1 MCILIMNQEDL
12 PVFYN
17 EIFETNNPDIPL
29 ETRTLQMIRK
39 QRGQRLT
46 SEKVDK
52 MVSPGSHILT
62 IDDDG
67 LSDSNTKYLFKN
79 LYGETLLTS
88 LFFSKLNI
96 LNIQNVIKFNVH
108 KETNYIIDKQSMNE
122 LMIIMRAV
130 FLEYSRHPKLIT
142 PDMPKN
148 EKDVLL
154 MKYKMEV
161 SRLNAIVINQVV
173 PNIVS
178 QLQQYIDYLKD
189 ASEQPY
195 YMDKPKNVS
204 IKGQKQYR
212 SITQVLTGSD
222 L

>member
-17 EIFETNNPDIPL
+17 EIFETTNPDIPL

-96 LNIQNVIKFNVH
+96 LNIQNVIKFNC
-108 KETNYIIDKQSMNE
+108 
-122 LMIIMRAV
+122 
-130 FLEYSRHPKLIT
+130 LI
-142 PDMPKN
+142 
-148 EKDVLL
+148 V
-154 MKYKMEV
+154 
-161 SRLNAIVINQVV
+161 
-173 PNIVS
+173 
-178 QLQQYIDYLKD
+178 
-189 ASEQPY
+189 
-195 YMDKPKNVS
+195 
-204 IKGQKQYR
+204 
-212 SITQVLTGSD
+212 
-222 L
+222 

>member
-1 MCILIMNQEDL
+1 MNQEDL
-12 PVFYN
+12 PDLPVFHN
-17 EIFETNNPDIPL
+17 EIFETTTPDIPL

-46 SEKVDK
+46 SEKVDS
-52 MVSPGSHILT
+52 MESPGSHILT
-62 IDDDG
+62 TDDDG
-67 LSDSNTKYLFKN
+67 LSESNTRYLFKN

-142 PDMPKN
+142 PDMQQN
-148 EKDVLL
+148 EKDILL

-161 SRLNAIVINQVV
+161 SRLNTIVINQVV

-178 QLQQYIDYLKD
+178 QLQQYIDYLRD

>member
-1 MCILIMNQEDL
+1 MNQEDL
-12 PVFYN
+12 PDLPVFHN
-17 EIFETNNPDIPL
+17 EIFETTTPDIPL

-46 SEKVDK
+46 SEKVDS
-52 MVSPGSHILT
+52 MESPGSYILT
-62 IDDDG
+62 TDDDD
-67 LSDSNTKYLFKN
+67 LSDSNTRYLFKN

-142 PDMPKN
+142 PDMRQN
-148 EKDVLL
+148 EKEILL

-161 SRLNAIVINQVV
+161 SRLNTIVINQVV

-178 QLQQYIDYLKD
+178 QLQQYIDYLRD

>member
-1 MCILIMNQEDL
+1 MNQEDV
-12 PVFYN
+12 PVFHN
-17 EIFETNNPDIPL
+17 EIFETTNPDIPL

-46 SEKVDK
+46 SEKVNN
-52 MVSPGSHILT
+52 MVSPGSYILT
-62 IDDDG
+62 IDDDD
-67 LSDSNTKYLFKN
+67 LSDNNTKYLFKN

-142 PDMPKN
+142 PDMPQN
-148 EKDVLL
+148 EKDILL

-161 SRLNAIVINQVV
+161 SRLNTIVINQVV

-195 YMDKPKNVS
+195 YMDKPQNVS

-212 SITQVLTGSD
+212 SITQVLTGAD

>member
-1 MCILIMNQEDL
+1 MNQEDL
-12 PVFYN
+12 PDLPVFHN
-17 EIFETNNPDIPL
+17 EIFETTTPDIPL

-46 SEKVDK
+46 SEKVDS
-52 MVSPGSHILT
+52 MESPGSHILT
-62 IDDDG
+62 TDDDG
-67 LSDSNTKYLFKN
+67 LSESNTRYLFKN

-142 PDMPKN
+142 PDMRQN
-148 EKDVLL
+148 EKEILL

-161 SRLNAIVINQVV
+161 SRLNTIVINQVV

-178 QLQQYIDYLKD
+178 QLQQYIDYLRD